1 MLFICLN
8 NNILSII
15 NIYLNILKSISPTSQ
30 QNHKV
35 RGIEYYDRRRLLA
48 LYFYM
53 YVFYFFFLSS
63 GRLVKVGLLVKV
75 VFSVLFFFLKE
86 QKLRG
91 FFRKKR
97 HFVEAQLLK
106 WH

>member
-8 NNILSII
+8 NNIYLS
-15 NIYLNILKSISPTSQ
+15 ILKSISPTSQ

-35 RGIEYYDRRRLLA
+35 RGMEYYDRRMLLVYISMYT
-48 LYFYM
+48 YFT
-53 YVFYFFFLSS
+53 FFFFPS
-63 GRLVKVGLLVKV
+63 GELVRVTLLVNV
-75 VFSVLFFFLKE
+75 VWSVWVIFLKE
-86 QKLRG
+86 QKLSR

-97 HFVEAQLLK
+97 YFVEVQLLK

>member
-8 NNILSII
+8 NNILYTI
-15 NIYLNILKSISPTSQ
+15 NIYLSILKSISPTSQ

-35 RGIEYYDRRRLLA
+35 RGMEYYDRRMLLVYISMYT
-48 LYFYM
+48 YFT
-53 YVFYFFFLSS
+53 FFFSS
-63 GRLVKVGLLVKV
+63 GELVRVTLLVSV
-75 VFSVLFFFLKE
+75 VWSVWVIFLKE
-86 QKLRG
+86 QKLSG

-97 HFVEAQLLK
+97 YFVGVQLLK